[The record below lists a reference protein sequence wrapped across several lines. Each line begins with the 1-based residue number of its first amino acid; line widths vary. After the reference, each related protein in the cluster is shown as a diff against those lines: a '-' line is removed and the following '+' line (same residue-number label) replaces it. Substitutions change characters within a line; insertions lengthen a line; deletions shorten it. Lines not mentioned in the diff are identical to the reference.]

1 MSLSKQTI
9 KLKSLLDTVENEVG
23 QFEAGKKASAARA
36 RKTLQDV
43 KKSSHELRKSIIEQ
57 LNQMK
62 KDKPADVGIS
72 KIPNQKEPKKVEKPI
87 KKSTDVVLHSN
98 TNQEEEKPLENDVVL
113 HSNTNRKE
121 RKPRARKPKISI

>member
-1 MSLSKQTI
+1 MSLSEQVF
-9 KLKSLLDTVENEVG
+9 KLKSLLDTVENEVKA
-23 QFEAGKKASAARA
+23 FESGKKASAPRA

-43 KKSSHELRKSIIEQ
+43 KKSSHELRKSIIEK

-62 KDKPADVGIS
+62 
-72 KIPNQKEPKKVEKPI
+72 EPKMAEKPI

-98 TNQEEEKPLENDVVL
+98 TNQEEEKPIENDVVL

-121 RKPRARKPKISI
+121 RKPRAKKPKISI